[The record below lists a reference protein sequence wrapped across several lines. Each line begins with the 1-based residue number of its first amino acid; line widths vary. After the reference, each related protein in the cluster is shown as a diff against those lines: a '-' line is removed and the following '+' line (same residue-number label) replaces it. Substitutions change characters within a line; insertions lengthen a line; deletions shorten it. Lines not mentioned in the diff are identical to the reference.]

1 MAPPMD
7 EKTIALFDA
16 IKAMNSKKVLKAIES
31 GADANA
37 KDWQGRPALKY
48 AMVFGDVKTAQVLIE
63 HGALVKDQDVL
74 PEMAAYGRGGEAMVR
89 LLLAAGAEVD
99 ERTSGGYTP
108 LVIAAG
114 RGYTDVVKVLLE
126 AGADIQAVGA
136 SKRTAKSLAYE
147 RGYVETARLI
157 ESYER

>member
-1 MAPPMD
+1 MAPPID
-7 EKTIALFDA
+7 EKSMALFDA
-16 IKAMNSKKVLKAIES
+16 IKAKNSKKVLQAIKA

-37 KDWQGRPALKY
+37 KNWEGTPALKY

-89 LLLAAGAEVD
+89 LLLDAGAEVD

-114 RGYTDVVKVLLE
+114 RGYTDVVRVLLE
-126 AGADIQAVGA
+126 AGADIHAVGA
-136 SKRTAKSLAYE
+136 SQRTAKSLAYE
-147 RGYVETARLI
+147 RGYIETARLI
-157 ESYER
+157 ETYER